1 MKRLIHTWV
10 MAAALLSS
18 TTSIAAPN
26 DDVDFVTLAS
36 QLYRDGHY
44 DRASAVLQSVQP
56 EDLTDQRGDFE
67 TLAALLALRQSD
79 FRSAVEHLHGALSA
93 GRTEPAIYVQF
104 AQAYWGLEDWKMVVQ
119 SVDNAGE
126 AAANF
131 PELYLM
137 RAQALWRLERKRQA
151 LDALVQGSEKFP
163 NNLEFQRQQV
173 YLLLELGLNQT
184 AIEVANAYIS
194 RTEPDARDLLALGEG
209 LRRNGDFAQAIHY
222 LEKAHLLFPED
233 PVVVVQ
239 LAQSWVAAGKSSVAA
254 DLFQRASDLDPR
266 FVLESAELY
275 RRAGAYERAIYMN
288 SQVADQVAKFR
299 QRIGIL
305 IDMERFEDVVALQE
319 RSQRLGLLADD
330 SVRYAI
336 AYASF
341 RTGDFLTCQTLL
353 KGISD
358 PQLFKAA
365 TQLRSAIARCQ
376 SDPFSC

>member
-194 RTEPDARDLLALGEG
+194 RRLPTHTSPGPSQTHEICSPWGKVCVAMAT
-209 LRRNGDFAQAIHY
+209 LRRPFITWKKRTSCFRKT
-222 LEKAHLLFPED
+222 L
-233 PVVVVQ
+233 
-239 LAQSWVAAGKSSVAA
+239 WWSSNWRSRGW
-254 DLFQRASDLDPR
+254 LRASRALPPTFFNGRRTSTPDLSWSLR
-266 FVLESAELY
+266 NCIAVL
-275 RRAGAYERAIYMN
+275 
-288 SQVADQVAKFR
+288 
-299 QRIGIL
+299 
-305 IDMERFEDVVALQE
+305 
-319 RSQRLGLLADD
+319 
-330 SVRYAI
+330 VRT
-336 AYASF
+336 SEQF
-341 RTGDFLTCQTLL
+341 T
-353 KGISD
+353 
-358 PQLFKAA
+358 
-365 TQLRSAIARCQ
+365 
-376 SDPFSC
+376 